1 MNANKMEYKINEID
15 HKRITR
21 ENRNKIYRT

>member
-1 MNANKMEYKINEID
+1 MNANEMEYKINEID